1 MAKAHGTG
9 NTPGQKMVKNKVK
22 NGLGSNNAW
31 FQGDSFGKKKSIDLY
46 SISTGSHSNMFE
58 RVL

>member
-9 NTPGQKMVKNKVK
+9 NVPGQKMVK

-46 SISTGSHSNMFE
+46 SISTGSCSNVFSKI
-58 RVL
+58 